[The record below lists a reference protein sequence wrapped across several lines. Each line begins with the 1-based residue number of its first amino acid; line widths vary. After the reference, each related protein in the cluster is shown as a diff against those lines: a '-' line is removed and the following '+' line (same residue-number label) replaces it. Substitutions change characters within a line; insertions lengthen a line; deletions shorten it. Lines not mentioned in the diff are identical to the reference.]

1 MGNKQSTMGNKKSAP
16 FITMGNETNEQKLM
30 RQLEEMKKEKE
41 EMKREKEEMKR
52 EKEEALREKDEAISR
67 AQRLEINAE
76 DAERAL

>member
-1 MGNKQSTMGNKKSAP
+1 MGNKKSAP

>member
-41 EMKREKEEMKR
+41 EMKREKEE
-52 EKEEALREKDEAISR
+52 ALREKDEAISR

>member
-1 MGNKQSTMGNKKSAP
+1 MGNKKSAP

-41 EMKREKEEMKR
+41 EMKREKEE
-52 EKEEALREKDEAISR
+52 ALREKDEAISR